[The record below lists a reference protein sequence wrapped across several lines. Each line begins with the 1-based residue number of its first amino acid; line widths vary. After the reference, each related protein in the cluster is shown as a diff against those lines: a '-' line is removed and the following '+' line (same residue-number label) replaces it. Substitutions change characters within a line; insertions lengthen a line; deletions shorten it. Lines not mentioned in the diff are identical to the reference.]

1 MHLKNASNFKG
12 FIYTRK
18 VTIIQ
23 IQVILIIKYFR
34 VKLQFY
40 QLIIIYESMK
50 VVRLLQLTSKRV
62 GFSNR
67 HFVQGKNS

>member
-1 MHLKNASNFKG
+1 MDINTHLKNASNFKG

-40 QLIIIYESMK
+40 QLIIIYESSA
-50 VVRLLQLTSKRV
+50 LITID
-62 GFSNR
+62 
-67 HFVQGKNS
+67 